1 MIFKIKKRIA
11 PTETKKPAFLSLSHM
26 ITQLLLLACFDQRQ
40 IAYLLTVFNL
50 ILATYENAV
59 TYKYSSFESKLQF
72 VMPPPKFIVP
82 SNFPLGEIINIPFGP
97 VEKIF
102 PDE

>member
-59 TYKYSSFESKLQF
+59 TYGCLVAMIALIAYGSRT
-72 VMPPPKFIVP
+72 
-82 SNFPLGEIINIPFGP
+82 IIMASMGM
-97 VEKIF
+97 V
-102 PDE
+102 